1 MATPAAAEAP
11 VTGLSVCTAP
21 SLAQPSFKS
30 VLSREPGGAHGV
42 GGGTLF
48 REVGLNQGGS
58 RSRSQSQSQHQSWGS
73 PAGLLEAVTA
83 VLHWEPG
90 LRPAV

>member
-1 MATPAAAEAP
+1 MATPAAEAP

-21 SLAQPSFKS
+21 SLAQPSFQS

-58 RSRSQSQSQHQSWGS
+58 RSQSQSQYQSWGS